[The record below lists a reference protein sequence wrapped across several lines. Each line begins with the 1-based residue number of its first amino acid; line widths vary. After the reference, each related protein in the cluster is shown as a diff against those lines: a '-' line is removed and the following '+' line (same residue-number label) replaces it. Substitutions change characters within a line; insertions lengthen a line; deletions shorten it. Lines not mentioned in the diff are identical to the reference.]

1 MTTLSKIQKL
11 AKQELNIDLNDLA
24 LDTRFDVL
32 GVDSLELIEFLFVLE
47 NELHIQLPDDRKSMQ
62 TIGNLVETVEAAA
75 AVNSN
80 QAG

>member
-1 MTTLSKIQKL
+1 MTTLGKIQKL
-11 AKQELNIDLNDLA
+11 AKQELNIDLKGLT

-47 NELHIQLPDDRKSMQ
+47 NELQIQLPDDRKSMQ